1 MDRDERI
8 DISGS
13 VGAGDGGTT
22 EQLRYFTDA
31 VLNDTAI
38 DLPAANFEEAIK
50 TMTIAEET
58 LNATPDDMSAQ
69 LKAMIA
75 ASEAGAQGAW
85 RGDGDGEGEG
95 VAATAERLARPRH
108 RQLPDDGVHEP
119 VRVEG
124 PRPLLVGPAVDG
136 AVGPRLLPFPPDAL
150 EGLLRSRRRLQQD
163 AVRAVDDVHGRVERA
178 TQIFEPG
185 ILGAEAVQRHAVRLL
200 DLLHEDV
207 DDVPLLAVRLALVGR
222 PGGLEGAGLD
232 DAGEGHGVREAPR
245 RRQQV
250 VRLGEVVRLQ
260 RDDVAAGERV
270 GKRRGRGLALP
281 APQAGREPAVQAP
294 RAGQARLPNAGGPV

>member
-1 MDRDERI
+1 MRTDGMGRDERI

-85 RGDGDGEGEG
+85 RGGGDGEG
-95 VAATAERLARPRH
+95 VAATAERLAR
-108 RQLPDDGVHEP
+108 L
-119 VRVEG
+119 
-124 PRPLLVGPAVDG
+124 
-136 AVGPRLLPFPPDAL
+136 
-150 EGLLRSRRRLQQD
+150 
-163 AVRAVDDVHGRVERA
+163 
-178 TQIFEPG
+178 
-185 ILGAEAVQRHAVRLL
+185 
-200 DLLHEDV
+200 
-207 DDVPLLAVRLALVGR
+207 
-222 PGGLEGAGLD
+222 
-232 DAGEGHGVREAPR
+232 
-245 RRQQV
+245 
-250 VRLGEVVRLQ
+250 
-260 RDDVAAGERV
+260 
-270 GKRRGRGLALP
+270 
-281 APQAGREPAVQAP
+281 
-294 RAGQARLPNAGGPV
+294 